1 MSSITRREA
10 LGLFAAFA
18 GGPVSADHIR
28 SRLTKDTPPGV
39 AAILAATLNSDPASH
54 NTDWFGTLLMKGLL
68 EWGRRYVPEAG
79 PFARAWLESHLKRD
93 TVSPYSGHKSRPA
106 RAGGIPITTYA
117 GQFGLCFPCYEI
129 FTQSKDERARRVCIE
144 LADII
149 LHEVARNRYGL
160 VAHDDTAEFAIPDT
174 CYFAVSALILASA
187 LDRTGG
193 AVYRRQAVFQLRT
206 YTDTFLMPDTG
217 LAKTIL
223 LKDGLG
229 KTYWTRATG
238 WLLWSI
244 TSVLGH
250 LPPEDPAFAGFVRDV
265 RKLADG
271 ISRVQDASGGLR
283 LFMNEPDSP
292 LETTGTAMCAMGLH
306 EAIRR
311 RWLPASYTPVVER
324 AWKYVTGNITPEGD
338 IRRAYTGWAVPAEN
352 HEVELDQRKM
362 GWIPGFILSTA
373 YELTAAGRT

>member
-1 MSSITRREA
+1 M
-10 LGLFAAFA
+10 
-18 GGPVSADHIR
+18 
-28 SRLTKDTPPGV
+28 
-39 AAILAATLNSDPASH
+39 
-54 NTDWFGTLLMKGLL
+54 L

-79 PFARAWLESHLKRD
+79 PFARTWLESHLNRD
-93 TVSPYSGHKSRPA
+93 TVSPYSGHRSRPA

-271 ISRVQDASGGLR
+271 ISRVQDESGGLR

-324 AWKYVTGNITPEGD
+324 AWRYVTGNITPEGD